1 MKDTKERFMYILGAF
16 VVGMAS
22 TVVILTMILN
32 IPEKSHDIVIFAIG
46 QLMGMAMAVVGYFY
60 GSSKSSADK
69 SDTIAAT
76 ADKLAAAKIDTDT
89 KLADTKAVA
98 DVVAADKIP
107 APVAQAPQ

>member
-22 TVVILTMILN
+22 TVVILTMILP

-69 SDTIAAT
+69 TEVMAKT
-76 ADKLAAAKIDTDT
+76 ADKLASDKTD
-89 KLADTKAVA
+89 A
-98 DVVAADKIP
+98 DVQLAVDKTASIEKVQP
-107 APVAQAPQ
+107 